1 KRSFTPTSDSENES
15 RVIPGADDDTP
26 PPEAPL
32 IRQAV
37 AFSWTPSIPTAPAS
51 INTYQASAIPTQQN
65 FLPGQVV
72 QAPPPPPPPLKRRG
86 KSKKRSAS
94 QFSAQT
100 GRFRLGDYDPT
111 PASEPALTGGE
122 GPYASMYRATPAA
135 SDNPA
140 ASTEGQA
147 SEAAPTG
154 TRKSLRSKPSEPR
167 SKPSEPKPKA
177 STSKVKVNAKSST
190 SKSKASGSKRGAS
203 GTSTRMVQPE
213 AGPSSGPHYRRD
225 YVQGTEHAR
234 SSNAGSLSP
243 RPDPRRLPG
252 SVLCFLPLR
261 LLTILIED
269 NRGDVTDC
277 QLAEVHVRLR
287 DNPDGF
293 WANAEDICKALQ
305 SSPARIDGPAKIFV
319 WRGKYRHTILKVTA
333 DNRDEWVPAN
343 VVVTP
348 EKTLTMIVEGIS
360 PVAPASPVNPPR
372 TPRGNT
378 EPSFHVSPRAAP
390 SAGYLGSNF
399 GPTTNQELPSRK
411 RQHSPDDYDGPRQ
424 SRQWSPSTLASSL
437 HESPSRA
444 STSTYQ
450 QSSSSSHHGA
460 GNARMS
466 IPDPQSS
473 SLESED
479 PDSVH
484 ERVSEEVDQFIQTDR
499 TWVDYFK
506 LSGNPQRSA
515 PNVLKEYEVVQGL
528 VKNWV
533 GTSVKSGAVI
543 EKSHLARALKIHD
556 DPAERDKYMSDCA
569 ETLQLMA
576 LYGAGGQRLQDPE
589 VIQRASDETEPGY
602 QMKPAR
608 ALLKLLRRIDEQWVA
623 SHPAD
628 QWS

>member
-37 AFSWTPSIPTAPAS
+37 AFSWTPSIPTAPTS

-72 QAPPPPPPPLKRRG
+72 QAPPPPPLPPKRRG
-86 KSKKRSAS
+86 KSKKRSAP

-100 GRFRLGDYDPT
+100 GRFRIGAYDPT
-111 PASEPALTGGE
+111 PVTEPAITGGE

-135 SDNPA
+135 S
-140 ASTEGQA
+140 TEGQA
-147 SEAAPTG
+147 SKAAPTG
-154 TRKSLRSKPSEPR
+154 SRKR

-177 STSKVKVNAKSST
+177 STSKAKVNAKSST

-203 GTSTRMVQPE
+203 GASASMVQPE
-213 AGPSSGPHYRRD
+213 AGPSSGSHYRRD
-225 YVQGTEHAR
+225 YVQGTEQ
-234 SSNAGSLSP
+234 SSTAGSPSP
-243 RPDPRRLPG
+243 RPDQRHLPG
-252 SVLCFLPLR
+252 TVLCVGELEPRDLLSTVPKLR

-269 NRGDVTDC
+269 LRGEVTDC
-277 QLAEVHVRLR
+277 QLAEVRVRLR
-287 DNPDGF
+287 DTTDGGF

-305 SSPARIDGPAKIFV
+305 GSPARIDGPAKIFV
-319 WRGKYRHTILKVTA
+319 WRGKYRHIILKVTA
-333 DNRDEWVPAN
+333 DNRDEWVTAN

-348 EKTLTMIVEGIS
+348 EKTLNMIVEGLP
-360 PVAPASPVNPPR
+360 PVAPAPPVNPPR
-372 TPRGNT
+372 APRENV
-378 EPSFHVSPRAAP
+378 EHSSYVSPRV
-390 SAGYLGSNF
+390 
-399 GPTTNQELPSRK
+399 GPILTTNQEHASRK
-411 RQHSPDDYDGPRQ
+411 RRHSPDDEYDGPRQ
-424 SRQWSPSTLASSL
+424 SSQWSPSTLASSL
-437 HESPSRA
+437 REPPSRA
-444 STSTYQ
+444 STSTYYHN
-450 QSSSSSHHGA
+450 SSSSHHGA
-460 GNARMS
+460 GNAQMP
-466 IPDPQSS
+466 IPDPSS

-479 PDSVH
+479 PDLVH
-484 ERVSEEVDQFIQTDR
+484 ERISEEVDQFIKSDR

-506 LSGNPQRSA
+506 LSSKPRSA

-533 GTSVKSGAVI
+533 GTVVTSGAVI
-543 EKSHLARALKIHD
+543 EKSHLARALKIDD
-556 DPAERDKYMSDCA
+556 DPAERDKYMSDCT

-576 LYGAGGQRLQDPE
+576 LYGPEGQRLQDPE
-589 VIQRASDETEPGY
+589 VAQRASDETEPGY
-602 QMKPAR
+602 QTKPAR

-628 QWS
+628 